1 MKTPL
6 LALALLALPL
16 FWQQEKPAPA
26 PPPAPVVG
34 EPAPAFR
41 LNDHAG
47 RAVSVGGKTELWT
60 VVAFYPK
67 AMTPG

>member
-6 LALALLALPL
+6 LASALVAFPL
-16 FWQQEKPAPA
+16 FWQQEKPVPA
-26 PPPAPVVG
+26 QPESPVVG
-34 EPAPAFR
+34 EQAPAFR

-47 RAVSVGGKTELWT
+47 RAVAVGGQSAQWT